1 MTSCSTTRRVSSS
14 HELRVESV
22 ASRDSVEV
30 ESVEVFDTL
39 KETTTITVK
48 TNEQGDTLMQS
59 IVTDRYSSR
68 DRSQLKVKSEKL
80 RVETD
85 TVYVIERDSM
95 LVERNTGTGLAN
107 PPERKSR
114 LVATLRW
121 IFWILMA
128 LIVLIIILR
137 FRR

>member
-1 MTSCSTTRRVSSS
+1 M
-14 HELRVESV
+14 RVESV
-22 ASRDSVEV
+22 
-30 ESVEVFDTL
+30 ESVEKVDSVIVESSDTVR
-39 KETTTITVK
+39 ETTTITVK

-85 TVYVIERDSM
+85 TVYVIERDSV
-95 LVERNTGTGLAN
+95 LVERNTGTDLAN

>member
-1 MTSCSTTRRVSSS
+1 M
-14 HELRVESV
+14 

-85 TVYVIERDSM
+85 TVYVEKRDS
-95 LVERNTGTGLAN
+95 LQVTAYGLSPGGN
-107 PPERKSR
+107 PQVSGKRSAVSE
-114 LVATLRW
+114 VLRW